1 MDPEMVSLYS
11 DDKPLNIKSAEALLT
26 AAISR
31 FEGLFIVL
39 DALDECSESERKYL
53 VTLMTRLLASNES
66 NCQIK
71 IFLTSRPEEDLHR
84 LLKDRP
90 SYQIDAND
98 TANDIRPFVAAALGD
113 LITSGAL
120 LNGNVTSELRIELV
134 ETISSQADGM

>member
-1 MDPEMVSLYS
+1 MVSLYS

-53 VTLMTRLLASNES
+53 VTLMTRLLTSNES

-84 LLKDRP
+84 LLKDRS

-120 LNGNVTSELRIELV
+120 LNGNVSSELRLELV
-134 ETISSQADGM
+134 ETISNQADGM

>member
-1 MDPEMVSLYS
+1 MVSLYS
-11 DDKPLNIKSAEALLT
+11 DDTPLNIKSAEALLT

-39 DALDECSESERKYL
+39 DALDECRESERKYL
-53 VTLMTRLLASNES
+53 VTLMTRLLTLNES

-84 LLKDRP
+84 LLKDRS

-120 LNGNVTSELRIELV
+120 LNGKVTSELRIELV